1 MIKTQFKGEYLAA
14 ASSKNCRDRETENKD
29 GRGDGR
35 YTSSKRIHERITVAQ
50 RKNFKRRFPP
60 PPSRSPFFPPLP
72 PPLPRHTPARSLGKT
87 PRDPSCLVL
96 RMKGSV
102 YPALRHSH
110 KGKIQSLLGRDP
122 SLPNPDPGSTLFP
135 SSSRFSP
142 STHQPFPQP
151 LFQPPPTLPTVS
163 PVSRFNFHP
172 SPTISLSFSQSSTTS
187 SPLVPFFRSPFRL
200 PWSTLGSCVL
210 VRLSRAC
217 PPCLT
222 FSTTA
227 RRVASPKAT
236 PSYKM

>member
-1 MIKTQFKGEYLAA
+1 M
-14 ASSKNCRDRETENKD
+14 
-29 GRGDGR
+29 
-35 YTSSKRIHERITVAQ
+35 AQ

-60 PPSRSPFFPPLP
+60 SPSRSPLFPSFPPP
-72 PPLPRHTPARSLGKT
+72 FPRHTPARSLGKT

-135 SSSRFSP
+135 SSSRLSP
-142 STHQPFPQP
+142 STHQPFAQP
-151 LFQPPPTLPTVS
+151 LFQPPTLSPSVLSLQLSSFTNHQSLFFRVFAVLSSSSRSFVHLSVYLGPCSAWCVLWSVS
-163 PVSRFNFHP
+163 LKSVRLP
-172 SPTISLSFSQSSTTS
+172 SPSTTE
-187 SPLVPFFRSPFRL
+187 
-200 PWSTLGSCVL
+200 
-210 VRLSRAC
+210 
-217 PPCLT
+217 
-222 FSTTA
+222 